1 VAVEVFEAAET
12 KARPTGPA
20 TPALCLVTKIDMRRT
35 VHMVG
40 AVVGFYRLRG
50 RSRGVPGLLHAS
62 WSLEGLRTIVFVSLW
77 ESETAISDFGTA
89 VPQHPRHVMRTFRR
103 GADIWSGLFEIVGP
117 SRSSGG
123 WKSVEQET
131 ER

>member
-1 VAVEVFEAAET
+1 MTVQVFEAAARE
-12 KARPTGPA
+12 ARPRGLAAPV
-20 TPALCLVTKIDMRRT
+20 LCLVTKIEMRRT
-35 VHMVG
+35 AHTLG

-50 RSRGVPGLLHAS
+50 RSRQVPGLLHAS

-77 ESETAISDFGTA
+77 ESEAAISDFGTA

-123 WKSVEQET
+123 WRSVKQEAQ
-131 ER
+131 R